1 MGKIFTIIKVIFGY
15 MFKKPFMTNP
25 NLAKAEIK
33 KQIEKGKQ
41 YLQSLS
47 NDVLKEEQDVISE
60 NSLDNDLKAIMK
72 SVSSKGRKWFMD
84 KIDE

>member
-25 NLAKAEIK
+25 NLAKAEIE

-41 YLQSLS
+41 YLQSLY
-47 NDVLKEEQDVISE
+47 I
-60 NSLDNDLKAIMK
+60 
-72 SVSSKGRKWFMD
+72 
-84 KIDE
+84 